1 MTYFEMSSKL
11 NRVLVAER
19 ERFCGEKIFERDSV
33 WYEGGDAMETLEA
46 RELDELCSVLV
57 LGVAG
62 TGEEE
67 NDVVPDEQEIRPSG
81 TWYTIFGP
89 CRTSNAA

>member
-1 MTYFEMSSKL
+1 MEM
-11 NRVLVAER
+11 
-19 ERFCGEKIFERDSV
+19 
-33 WYEGGDAMETLEA
+33 LEA
-46 RELDELCSVLV
+46 LEPEELCSVLV

-81 TWYTIFGP
+81 TW
-89 CRTSNAA
+89 